1 MRAVRQSLDAW
12 ALLSVPALGLQ
23 EPTGNNSAEGWF
35 CTVQPVVCESCP
47 GSVMAPLHGALQLQS
62 AETELVS
69 RIGSIHLKPL

>member
-23 EPTGNNSAEGWF
+23 EPTGTNSAEGWF

-47 GSVMAPLHGALQLQS
+47 GSVMAPLHGALRLQS